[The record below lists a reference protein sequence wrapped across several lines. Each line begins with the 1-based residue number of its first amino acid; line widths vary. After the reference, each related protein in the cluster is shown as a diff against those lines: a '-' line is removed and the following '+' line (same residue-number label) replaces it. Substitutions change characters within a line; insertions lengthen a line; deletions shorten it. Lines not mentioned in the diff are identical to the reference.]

1 MKHIELKWHRPH
13 WPEGAPRKRIYATL
27 IAAAVVAALMVIGW
41 SLGVGGL
48 GEWSLFEE

>member
-1 MKHIELKWHRPH
+1 MKHIELKWSRLH
-13 WPEGAPRKRIYATL
+13 WPEEGQRKWVYVTL
-27 IAAAVVAALMVIGW
+27 IAAAVVAALIAIGW